1 MSQKEKFEKKKD
13 QTGTQTQLAPLF
25 DEKSLKLLFVDSLMP
40 IELIISFSS
49 LSRWYEQKL
58 EIIATSDKVTKSLKK
73 SETLIQEH
81 DNISI
86 SEGNFKLCLLI

>member
-1 MSQKEKFEKKKD
+1 MPQKEKFEKKKD

-58 EIIATSDKVTKSLKK
+58 E
-73 SETLIQEH
+73 
-81 DNISI
+81 N
-86 SEGNFKLCLLI
+86 LCLQTYIYIYTQRIMFFYCFYILRFFITNEKKIP